1 MSDRQLRYVDHAYAH
16 TSHKE
21 QGVTTHRE
29 IFLVSEKGAHWL
41 NREAS
46 YVAAS
51 RAKQNTEIV
60 TTEEAYDKMLENAGK
75 PPQKTTAIDI
85 GHNLS
90 LDRVQVHERTQTPV
104 REQHRDR
111 SGPALGL

>member
-1 MSDRQLRYVDHAYAH
+1 MRQNHVDHAYAH

-29 IFLVSEKGAHWL
+29 IFLVRAKGAHWL

-51 RAKQNTEIV
+51 RAKQNMEIV
-60 TTEEAYDKMLENAGK
+60 ATEEAYDKMLQNAGK
-75 PPQKTTAIDI
+75 NTQKTTAIDI
-85 GHNLS
+85 GNNRS
-90 LDRVQVHERTQTPV
+90 LE
-104 REQHRDR
+104 REQVNERLQAPAHDR
-111 SGPALGL
+111 HHGRSKPELEL

>member
-1 MSDRQLRYVDHAYAH
+1 MSNKQMRYVDHAYAH

-21 QGVTTHRE
+21 QGVTNHRE
-29 IFLVSEKGAHWL
+29 IFLVSPTGAQWL

-60 TTEEAYDKMLENAGK
+60 TTEGAYKKMLENAGRE
-75 PPQKTTAIDI
+75 PEKTTAIDI
-85 GHNLS
+85 ANNLS
-90 LDRVQVHERTQTPV
+90 LDRVRIEERVQAPA
-104 REQHRDR
+104 REQQRER
-111 SGPALGL
+111 PGPELGL